1 MGTSPSDSIAAATS
15 LDDDIAIIVDDD
27 DIEFEYVGGDTDPS
41 ARLSLGADD
50 ERGAADTYP
59 GPSRRKA
66 GDAAVEAHDQTLLKR
81 QLSAAR
87 TEIQVL
93 LNQLADFG
101 KVRGQAL
108 ARAYEVEALKA
119 RTVNLESEAGQLRDD
134 LCAARARLA
143 DMEAQGREAREA
155 AQSREALARQAEPAR
170 ALSPAMEAEL
180 QASRSALAAAHADRD
195 KLAADVGALRE
206 TIRAFEVRAAEQSAD
221 AGALERQAEQ
231 VRALETAVIEAQ
243 ADLVAS
249 RQRRAE
255 LEDRVDE
262 LQLEVAAAQARAE
275 AEASAGGDITVL
287 ESRLREL
294 SEVVEDFTQRL
305 AASEAAREE
314 ASERAER
321 TRVALERLRLAYG
334 RAQEGEQQAESVA
347 AELEGLR
354 ASNEVAKQRIEALER
369 EVAAERIR
377 ADRSGLGEAGLTP
390 EKSAVLEA
398 ERAELESRLERL
410 EDELVRERKVSDE
423 LGARAEAAESR
434 LRIPTLSGEP
444 AVGGPKTKEFEAELQ
459 RLRAMVHSSST
470 LIQRYLLEL
479 EGAKGAIARNR
490 QEAVRYAQRVSGLH
504 EGIGHLYRYL
514 EDAGPPAEQ
523 ALVLLQE
530 VKRCAGE
537 LRALAESND
546 RFGKA
551 MERAMERLGQV
562 LKDSPITR

>member
-1 MGTSPSDSIAAATS
+1 MGTSPSDSIAGATP
-15 LDDDIAIIVDDD
+15 LDDDIAVLVEDD
-27 DIEFEYVGGDTDPS
+27 DIEFEYIGGDTDPS
-41 ARLSLGADD
+41 ARLTLDADGD
-50 ERGAADTYP
+50 RSGGDTYP
-59 GPSRRKA
+59 GPTRRPA
-66 GDAAVEAHDQTLLKR
+66 RDTAAVDTHDQTLLKR

-134 LCAARARLA
+134 LGAARARMA
-143 DMEAQGREAREA
+143 DMEATGREAREV
-155 AQSREALARQAEPAR
+155 AQSREALARRVEPDPQVNA
-170 ALSPAMEAEL
+170 ALQAEL
-180 QASRSALAAAHADRD
+180 QAVKSALADACSERD
-195 KLAADVGALRE
+195 ALAFDSAALRD
-206 TIRAFEVRAAEQSAD
+206 TAR
-221 AGALERQAEQ
+221 GLEA
-231 VRALETAVIEAQ
+231 AVIDAQ
-243 ADLVAS
+243 ADLIAS
-249 RQRRAE
+249 RKRRAE
-255 LEDRVDE
+255 LEDRVDA
-262 LQLEVAAAQARAE
+262 LQLDVAAAQARAE
-275 AEASAGGDITVL
+275 QEARAGSDVTVL
-287 ESRLREL
+287 EARLREL
-294 SEVVEDFTQRL
+294 GEVVDAFTQRL

-334 RAQEGEQQAESVA
+334 RAQEGEQQAEGVA

-354 ASNEVAKQRIEALER
+354 SSNEVAKQRIEVLER
-369 EVAAERIR
+369 ELAAERTR
-377 ADRSGLGEAGLTP
+377 ADSAAAESAETTGGQ
-390 EKSAVLEA
+390 SAVLEA

-423 LGARAEAAESR
+423 LGARAEATESR
-434 LRIPTLSGEP
+434 LRFQAASPEQVG
-444 AVGGPKTKEFEAELQ
+444 GGPKTKEFEAELQ

-514 EDAGPPAEQ
+514 EDAGAPAEQ

-537 LRALAESND
+537 LRSLAESND

-551 MERAMERLGQV
+551 MERAMERLGHV

>member
-15 LDDDIAIIVDDD
+15 LDDDVAVILEDD
-27 DIEFEYVGGDTDPS
+27 DIEFEYVGGDTAPT

-50 ERGAADTYP
+50 DRDVSDTYP
-59 GPSRRKA
+59 GPARRA
-66 GDAAVEAHDQTLLKR
+66 ASDAAVDAHDQTLLKR

-134 LCAARARLA
+134 LCAARGRMA
-143 DMEAQGREAREA
+143 DMEATGRVAREA
-155 AQSREALARQAEPAR
+155 AQTREASAPRAQPEPAVSAALQAE
-170 ALSPAMEAEL
+170 LEA
-180 QASRSALAAAHADRD
+180 ARSALSAARSERD
-195 KLAADVGALRE
+195 ELATDAATLRE
-206 TIRAFEVRAAEQSAD
+206 AVRVLEARVAAQTAD
-221 AGALERQAEQ
+221 IAALGRQAEQ
-231 VRALETAVIEAQ
+231 VRALESAVVEAQ
-243 ADLVAS
+243 ADLIAS
-249 RQRRAE
+249 RKRRAE
-255 LEDRVDE
+255 LELQIDE
-262 LQLEVAAAQARAE
+262 LQQEIAGAQARAE
-275 AEASAGGDITVL
+275 EEARAGDDIRAL
-287 ESRLREL
+287 EARSREL
-294 SEVVEDFTQRL
+294 GEAVDDLTQRL
-305 AASEAAREE
+305 AESEAAREE
-314 ASERAER
+314 AFERAER

-334 RAQEGEQQAESVA
+334 RAQEGEQQAANVA
-347 AELEGLR
+347 TELEGLR
-354 ASNEVAKQRIEALER
+354 SSNEVARQRIEALER
-369 EVAAERIR
+369 EVAAERTR
-377 ADRSGLGEAGLTP
+377 ADSVAAGLTA
-390 EKSAVLEA
+390 EQTAVLAA

-410 EDELVRERKVSDE
+410 EDELVRERRVSDQ
-423 LGARAEAAESR
+423 LGARADAAEAR
-434 LRIPTLSGEP
+434 MRVHAASGEQ
-444 AVGGPKTKEFEAELQ
+444 AGGGPKTKEFEAELQ

-490 QEAVRYAQRVSGLH
+490 QEALRYAQRVSGLH

-523 ALVLLQE
+523 ALVLLQG
-530 VKRCAGE
+530 VKRSAGE

-562 LKDSPITR
+562 LEDSPITR

>member
-1 MGTSPSDSIAAATS
+1 M
-15 LDDDIAIIVDDD
+15 LDDDTTIIVEDA
-27 DIEFEYVGGDTDPS
+27 DIEFEYIGGDTDRS
-41 ARLSLGADD
+41 AAVASGGDD
-50 ERGAADTYP
+50 TSGGADTYP
-59 GPSRRKA
+59 GPTRRGA
-66 GDAAVEAHDQTLLKR
+66 AAAADAAVDSHDQTLLKR

-119 RTVNLESEAGQLRDD
+119 RTVNLESESGQLRDD
-134 LCAARARLA
+134 LCAARARMA
-143 DMEAQGREAREA
+143 DIEAQ
-155 AQSREALARQAEPAR
+155 ARQAREEFQSKEALPRPPAVDE
-170 ALSPAMEAEL
+170 SVVAEL
-180 QASRSALAAAHADRD
+180 QAARRALAKACAERD
-195 KLAADVGALRE
+195 GLAADVGRLQETVNALQ
-206 TIRAFEVRAAEQSAD
+206 ARAAEPSAE
-221 AGALERQAEQ
+221 AAALTLQAEQ
-231 VRALETAVIEAQ
+231 VRALESAVIEAQ

-249 RQRRAE
+249 RKRRAE
-255 LEDRVDE
+255 LEDRIDE
-262 LQLEVAAAQARAE
+262 LQLEVAAAQSRAE
-275 AEASAGGDITVL
+275 SEVLAGGEAGAL
-287 ESRLREL
+287 EARLREL
-294 SEVVEDFTQRL
+294 SAAVDDLTERL
-305 AASEAAREE
+305 SASEAAREE

-321 TRVALERLRLAYG
+321 TRVALERLRSAYA
-334 RAQEGEQQAESVA
+334 RVQEGEQQAETVA
-347 AELEGLR
+347 AELEGIR
-354 ASNEVAKQRIEALER
+354 GSYEVAQQRIQALER
-369 EVAAERIR
+369 EVAAERAR
-377 ADRSGLGEAGLTP
+377 ADAVAAGHGDI
-390 EKSAVLEA
+390 EFAGGRAALEA
-398 ERAELESRLERL
+398 ERDELESRLARL

-423 LGARAEAAESR
+423 LGARAEAAEAQA
-434 LRIPTLSGEP
+434 RIQSASGELGG
-444 AVGGPKTKEFEAELQ
+444 GGPKSKEFDAELQ
-459 RLRAMVHSSST
+459 RLRSMVHSSST